1 MSVRVAE
8 VDWVH
13 TSLPNTSAN
22 SQDDLRLAFGISF
35 RLRKAK

>member
-13 TSLPNTSAN
+13 TSLLNAAAN
-22 SQDDLRLAFGISF
+22 SQDDVRVAFGISF